1 MWSAR
6 VVYQSGLGTVA
17 ETRITTRNARRYN
30 YGVAGTAP
38 DKSPEHVHHRHR
50 VYAMETTGLL
60 IIAVV
65 LLVLTLIRYWSAV
78 SELFR

>member
-1 MWSAR
+1 
-6 VVYQSGLGTVA
+6 
-17 ETRITTRNARRYN
+17 
-30 YGVAGTAP
+30 VAGTAP
-38 DKSPEHVHHRHR
+38 DKSPAHVHQRHR

>member
-1 MWSAR
+1 
-6 VVYQSGLGTVA
+6 
-17 ETRITTRNARRYN
+17 
-30 YGVAGTAP
+30 VAGTAP

-65 LLVLTLIRYWSAV
+65 LLVLTLIRYWSAIHQ
-78 SELFR
+78 LFR